1 MASSPISHLIAAIP
15 AASVAVPAAV
25 GAGDVV
31 EEQGPPSMDGVE
43 LSDLSAPPNAT
54 QGDAVEVEATV
65 DGPVRI
71 RTA

>member
-1 MASSPISHLIAAIP
+1 VASSPISHLIAAIP

-25 GAGDVV
+25 
-31 EEQGPPSMDGVE
+31 
-43 LSDLSAPPNAT
+43 
-54 QGDAVEVEATV
+54 EVEATV